1 MITVHYY
8 PTDSDATTST
18 TPTLTDWFVEQF
30 GADMQLPHGLRIT
43 HGSATREHDVT
54 DEISL
59 GDPNGYLTRIT
70 GEYHVVEVP
79 QAASILVPLV
89 VSLVV
94 SVAAVLLAPKP
105 NLPSAANRRQDSS
118 TNQLGNR
125 TNDTRPGERYQDV
138 RGFEPAVY
146 ADLLMTPHRRYES
159 NREVEYVYGT
169 ATTGLGLISTPRDGI
184 TPFDAIQGAQLDVYT
199 PGTYPGNGSPVQ
211 SFGPNPI
218 TFPIVASTASRNV
231 NGQILAPPNQLEIVP
246 LDYKA
251 YSDGRIEVLNAPP
264 EFDFRTFYDVGG
276 TITLVDWNAWQY
288 AGEKRYYISQTSGTF
303 GDYSAYYKRDLS
315 GTYQVTAVSQ
325 LTVTVTPTATWSLFG
340 GGSVLRE
347 YAYSQS
353 PTPDPTPET
362 LYYIG
367 NQTPPG
373 DDFQWTRRN
382 YFPAAQGVFD
392 GTVGPF
398 KVPEGSTSGWVN
410 LLAQSGIR
418 LAGSADY
425 TYSVTC
431 QFTIYELDENDAQT
445 GNSTVLP
452 SVTLSSNPVLI
463 TDQVGVT
470 QDFTIPYARAEI
482 SGKRISNT
490 DKTFEGTV
498 IDEVKWAALFSV
510 EPLPSAPPQDV
521 TSVYAKIRQTPSAL
535 GAQERKLNFGVTRYE
550 RRYLGNGQMSATADT
565 PSAEFADA
573 VVGLALDPYIGRN
586 VTLEQL
592 NIDSLYA
599 VQEEIAAYF
608 GTRDAIRFGYSF
620 STSDMTFEDH
630 LTLIARAVF
639 CRVFRIGNTYEFRF
653 DRPRAKG
660 ETALLLNHR
669 LKYANSDKR
678 ERSFTD
684 SSRKGYDGVVVK
696 YKSAK
701 TLAFE
706 DLRIPE
712 GTFPTNPKE
721 IELSGV
727 TSEQVAKWHALRE
740 WNKIRY
746 KRVFHE
752 TEAHSLA
759 RGLVP
764 GDRIVMANDT
774 LTRSQNGQVLEQ
786 RGLELR
792 LADGVNTVAGELYDI
807 TLLYRSGTVESI
819 RATAGS
825 IGPQWVSLFAL
836 PSEELY
842 TGNLEMRTAYNLYPA
857 ADADKDDMMVESMT
871 VAIKNGQERIR
882 VQAVNYDVR
891 YWEGDPQTVSTGSF
905 STAFSDAFDKGYN
918 RP

>member
-18 TPTLTDWFVEQF
+18 APTLTDWFVEQF

-59 GDPNGYLTRIT
+59 GDPNGHLTRIT

-79 QAASILVPLV
+79 GVAAVWVPLV
-89 VSLVV
+89 ISLVV

-105 NLPSAANRRQDSS
+105 NLPNAANRRQDSS

-125 TNDTRPGERYQDV
+125 TNDARPGERYQDV

-146 ADLLMTPHRRYES
+146 ADLLMTPHRRFED
-159 NREVEYVYGT
+159 NREVEFVYGT
-169 ATTGLGLISTPRDGI
+169 ATTGLGLISSPRDGI
-184 TPFDAIQGAQLDVYT
+184 TPYEAVQGAQLDVYG
-199 PGTYPGNGSPVQ
+199 PGTSPGNGSPVQ
-211 SFGPNPI
+211 SFGTNPI
-218 TFPIVASTASRNV
+218 TFPVVASTLSRNV
-231 NGQILAPPNQLEIVP
+231 NGQILAPPNQLEVTP

-251 YSDGRIEVLNAPP
+251 YANGTIEAINAPE
-264 EFDFRTFYDVGG
+264 EFDFRNIYDVGDPL
-276 TITLVDWNAWQY
+276 TLVDWYAWQY
-288 AGEKRYYISQTSGTF
+288 AGEKDFYVTGSGDF
-303 GDYSAYYKRDLS
+303 GEYSAYYRRDLS
-315 GTYQVTAVSQ
+315 GAYEVVAVDRATIS
-325 LTVTVTPTATWSLFG
+325 VTPTANWSLFG
-340 GGSVLRE
+340 SGYLLRDFAFE
-347 YAYSQS
+347 QNQ
-353 PTPDPTPET
+353 TPFPTPEP
-362 LYYIG
+362 YYYLD
-367 NQTPPG
+367 NASPPG
-373 DDFQWTRRN
+373 SSFQWTRRDF
-382 YFPAAQGVFD
+382 YSAVQGVFD

-425 TYSVTC
+425 AYDVTC
-431 QFTIYELDENDAQT
+431 RFTIYELDENDQQT
-445 GNSTVLP
+445 GNFTLLDP
-452 SVTLSSNPVLI
+452 ITLSSNPILI

-482 SGKRISNT
+482 SGKRTSNT
-490 DKTFEGTV
+490 DKNFSGTV
-498 IDEVKWAALFSV
+498 VDEVKWAAMFTV
-510 EPLPSAPPQDV
+510 EPLPVVTPQDV

-535 GAQERKLNFGVTRYE
+535 GVQERKLNFGVTRYE
-550 RRYLGNGQMSATADT
+550 RRYLGNGQMSAALDT

-573 VVGLALDPYIGRN
+573 VVGLALDPYVGRN
-586 VTLEQL
+586 VTLDQL

-701 TLAFE
+701 TLVFE